1 MDIISYTVP
10 SDPPPPPPRDV
21 VTREI
26 LEAILDLKIFSMD
39 LYLQVFTHKS
49 VAAFFGRDSY
59 ERLEFLG
66 DASISHI
73 VTSFLFAKYP
83 SENEGFLTKL
93 RTRLVSGPSLAM
105 FSRRLG
111 LDRFVV
117 MNAKSMEKN
126 FHQNKRIL
134 EDVFEALC
142 GAIYLDSG
150 LVQLKTFLMMVLE
163 RYADWDAL
171 HVDTNHKDILM
182 RFTQAQTN
190 VPLPVYDINST
201 PTHPGGLFRVTV
213 LVCGCSGQGS
223 GTSKRAAEQTAALAC
238 LRQLKYVVRDPGNA
252 KFFVHV
258 TDTCHPISHLKKSHP
273 PHHHHHH
280 HHQHHHQQHRVFSSV
295 VIPPPPPPREY
306 L

>member
-1 MDIISYTVP
+1 
-10 SDPPPPPPRDV
+10 
-21 VTREI
+21 
-26 LEAILDLKIFSMD
+26 MD
-39 LYLQVFTHKS
+39 LYYQVFTHKS
-49 VAAFFGRDSY
+49 VAAYFGRDSY

-66 DASISHI
+66 DAAISHI

-83 SENEGFLTKL
+83 SEDEGFLTKL

-105 FSRRLG
+105 FARCLG

-150 LVQLKTFLMMVLE
+150 LVQLKTFLMMVLH

-190 VPLPVYDINST
+190 VPLPMYDINST
-201 PTHPGGLFRVTV
+201 PSHPGGLFHVTV

-223 GTSKRAAEQTAALAC
+223 GTSKRAAEQMAALGC
-238 LRQLKYVVRDPGNA
+238 LRQLKYVIRDPGNA

-258 TDTCHPISHLKKSHP
+258 TDSSSSCPHLKKTQVPSYQQQP
-273 PHHHHHH
+273 PSYQQQQPSY
-280 HHQHHHQQHRVFSSV
+280 HQHPSLLV
-295 VIPPPPPPREY
+295 VAPPPPPPYPRRTRE
-306 L
+306 